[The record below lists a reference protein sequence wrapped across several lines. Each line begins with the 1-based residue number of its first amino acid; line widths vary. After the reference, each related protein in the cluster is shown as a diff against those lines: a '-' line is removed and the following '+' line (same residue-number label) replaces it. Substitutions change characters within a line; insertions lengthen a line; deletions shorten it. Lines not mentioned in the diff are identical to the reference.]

1 MTVLTDTTLNK
12 RLTQDELSN
21 ELSQFIGTE
30 QWYRHAI
37 NRKLIYTDGVKFF
50 AENGG
55 EHGAYWFLDK
65 VACEITPLLK
75 RRKEA
80 FACITLRVNNQE
92 EAIIIVT
99 DGNETS
105 LATYDIQY
113 TDMQAGDW
121 KFYLIDDGTHITLL
135 LPREY

>member
-1 MTVLTDTTLNK
+1 MTVLTETTPNQ

-21 ELSQFIGTE
+21 QLSQFIGAE

-65 VACEITPLLK
+65 VACEITALLK
-75 RRKEA
+75 KRKEA

-92 EAIIIVT
+92 EAFVIVT
-99 DGNETS
+99 DGNEKP
-105 LATYDIQY
+105 LATYDIHY

-121 KFYLIDDGTHITLL
+121 KFFLIDDGTHITLL

>member
-1 MTVLTDTTLNK
+1 MTVLTETTLNK
-12 RLTQDELSN
+12 RLTQDELSV

-37 NRKLIYTDGVKFF
+37 NRNLIYTDGVKFF

-55 EHGAYWFLDK
+55 NHGAYWFLDK

-80 FACITLRVNNQE
+80 FACITLQVNNQE

-105 LATYDIQY
+105 LATYDIHY
-113 TDMQAGDW
+113 TDMQEGDW
-121 KFYLIDDGTHITLL
+121 KFYLVDDGTHITLL
-135 LPREY
+135 LPHEY

>member
-1 MTVLTDTTLNK
+1 MTVLTETTLKK
-12 RLTQDELSN
+12 RLTQDELNN

-37 NRKLIYTDGVKFF
+37 NRTLIYIDGVKFF

-55 EHGAYWFLDK
+55 DHGAYWFVDK

-80 FACITLRVNNQE
+80 FACTTLRVNKQE
-92 EAIIIVT
+92 EAIIIVA

-121 KFYLIDDGTHITLL
+121 KFYLIDDGAHITLL